1 MLFNT
6 ILKRSVIPLTLYE
19 CVSNDI
25 RSTLRLWSGH
35 HVANNL
41 LYSFIECTGEE
52 YRAIAVT
59 VGNGDAFLG
68 WHERWRRFDL
78 ARRRQEGWHDIE
90 SRRMGSKSGSGK
102 RVASAS
108 IYRTENR
115 RPPWP
120 GNSPPIDRLIRWK
133 AIDRST
139 QRKCRCDAALASTR
153 LSTPSLLLPQCR
165 LTKLQQ
171 VARSPRDNVDLT
183 RVSHVFLFDS
193 LLLYLSFP
201 LTLYKY
207 S

>member
-6 ILKRSVIPLTLYE
+6 ILKRSAIPLILYE

-68 WHERWRRFDL
+68 WHERWRRFGL

-102 RVASAS
+102 RVAVHRYIAQRIVVLRGLVTLLPSTDWFVEKLS
-108 IYRTENR
+108 TDR
-115 RPPWP
+115 RN
-120 GNSPPIDRLIRWK
+120 GN
-133 AIDRST
+133 
-139 QRKCRCDAALASTR
+139 AAVTR
-153 LSTPSLLLPQCR
+153 LSR
-165 LTKLQQ
+165 
-171 VARSPRDNVDLT
+171 ARACQPRRCSCHSV
-183 RVSHVFLFDS
+183 V
-193 LLLYLSFP
+193 
-201 LTLYKY
+201 
-207 S
+207 